1 MGVNKVI
8 LIGYVGQ
15 DPEVRYLEGGVC
27 MARVRM
33 ATNEYFQSRNGERQK
48 HTEWHNVVFWRRMAE
63 SVERFV
69 HKGSHLYVEGRLRT
83 RSWEDADKNTRYMTE
98 IAGDTYQILRSTG
111 DRTEQRPEDQPAKPA
126 TPDRADNTTTNNMV
140 PDLPGEDDLPF

>member
-8 LIGYVGQ
+8 LIGYAGQ
-15 DPEVRYLEGGVC
+15 DPEVRYLDGGVC

-48 HTEWHNVVFWRRMAE
+48 HTEWHTVVFWRRMAE

-98 IAGDTYQILRSTG
+98 IAADTFQILRSTG
-111 DRTEQRPEDQPAKPA
+111 DRTGQQPEDANAKP
-126 TPDRADNTTTNNMV
+126 TTSSQADDPAVNNIE
-140 PDLPGEDDLPF
+140 PDLPEADDLPF